1 MTKRILVMGLPGAG
15 KTYLAQHIVE
25 HLQADK
31 KRVGWLN
38 ADDVRK
44 KYDDWDFSEAG
55 RIRQSKRMREL
66 ADAMTDC
73 DFVICDFV
81 APLVEMRNNFK
92 ADWTIWVDTIREGRY
107 ADTNAM
113 FVEPEV
119 YDFRVTVQKAETWG
133 EFIAG
138 HILDDRRRPV
148 FDWKK
153 ETVQML
159 GRWQPWHDGHR
170 ALFERLLAKT
180 GQVIIQVRDVQGW
193 QGSNPFE
200 VAKVKGFIKRDLD
213 PLYQG
218 QYEIQ
223 VVPNIVHIGWGRG
236 ARPESPNDRLC
247 KELLDLFVVVFVKDA
262 AEEQDAIVSQLLIY
276 DINFFVFNFFLFRSG
291 VKRLAKCWL
300 DKEYCLPYIK
310 FG

>member
-1 MTKRILVMGLPGAG
+1 MKQPKRILIMGLPGAG
-15 KTYLAQHIVE
+15 KTYLAE
-25 HLQADK
+25 RLKARLEAYGK
-31 KRVGWLN
+31 TVGWLN
-38 ADDVRK
+38 ADEVRRH
-44 KYDDWDFSEAG
+44 YNDWDFSVEG
-55 RIRQSKRMREL
+55 RIRQSNRMREL
-66 ADAMTDC
+66 ADTSNTDYC
-73 DFVICDFV
+73 IVDFV

-92 ADWTIWVDTIREGRY
+92 ADWTIWMDTIREGRY
-107 ADTNAM
+107 ADTNKM
-113 FVEPEV
+113 FVEPEF
-119 YDFRVTVQKAETWG
+119 YDFRITEQDGDKWADFVAEH
-133 EFIAG
+133 IA
-138 HILDDRRRPV
+138 DDRRRPT

-200 VAKVKGFIKRDLD
+200 VEKVKSFIRRDLD

-236 ARPESPNDRLC
+236 VGYTAGEETFDESITDISATKIR
-247 KELLDLFVVVFVKDA
+247 KELGLK
-262 AEEQDAIVSQLLIY
+262 
-276 DINFFVFNFFLFRSG
+276 
-291 VKRLAKCWL
+291 
-300 DKEYCLPYIK
+300 
-310 FG
+310 